1 MRSARATVPLS
12 PRAYLDTIPRKAR
25 SAKTLSHLSSG
36 PSHHFVSKPNET
48 KRNETSEKFDLFM
61 EFGSQT
67 WERYLC
73 VRHEQGNRCSGN
85 GTREKGSRKR
95 IDEIGNAGIR
105 EENPC

>member
-73 VRHEQGNRCSGN
+73 VRHDKEIAVAGTGLGRRVLESG
-85 GTREKGSRKR
+85 
-95 IDEIGNAGIR
+95 
-105 EENPC
+105 